1 MYSDWAVKEA
11 TVDLPIRLNGNSE
24 HTSVIKTI
32 CGPDL
37 SQMLLIVVRSY
48 LRQRLVLRL
57 RQSKC
62 GKYLSEDKP
71 EFVFESC
78 NLMA

>member
-1 MYSDWAVKEA
+1 MEIQN
-11 TVDLPIRLNGNSE
+11 TFP
-24 HTSVIKTI
+24 VIKTI

-37 SQMLLIVVRSY
+37 SQMLLIVVRSC
-48 LRQRLVLRL
+48 LRQRLALRL

-62 GKYLSEDKP
+62 GKYLSEDEP
-71 EFVFESC
+71 EFFFESC